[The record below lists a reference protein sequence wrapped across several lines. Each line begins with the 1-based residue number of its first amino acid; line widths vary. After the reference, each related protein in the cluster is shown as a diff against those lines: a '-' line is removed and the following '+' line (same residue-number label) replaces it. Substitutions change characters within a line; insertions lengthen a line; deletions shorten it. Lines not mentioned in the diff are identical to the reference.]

1 MPAQAPA
8 QCGEP
13 LGDLRLFV
21 TVPGV
26 AFRGCVCQQKRERLS
41 VHFGCIGFVLKRYE
55 IGRSGKNFS
64 CIAKAL
70 PIGKSPLPFSQFVIV
85 SFDFSVTSARS
96 LFVRPVRLISATKL
110 GYAIFCVPPF
120 TFSDASEL

>member
-41 VHFGCIGFVLKRYE
+41 VHFVTPYLSPDPVLVFLADPLFLVVGVVDPLARDICRIK
-55 IGRSGKNFS
+55 
-64 CIAKAL
+64 CL
-70 PIGKSPLPFSQFVIV
+70 CHVTPSPFFQ
-85 SFDFSVTSARS
+85 
-96 LFVRPVRLISATKL
+96 
-110 GYAIFCVPPF
+110 
-120 TFSDASEL
+120 